1 MIISEGMR
9 HFMEEVKEIEKR
21 IDISLHVTSE
31 LSKEVIF
38 YREEYMKE
46 KLVIELRSD
55 SLDKTIAQATIILIP
70 NDMVALYDEI
80 DERTY
85 DCSGRLGKVI
95 KLLFEN
101 YTEHDERRTKL
112 LNSQDGYIAYLEQIF
127 VDENYKNKGIAS
139 LLMENIFFLIQ
150 RGGGISVS
158 GITMVPVPSAR
169 KFFENH
175 GAFSLSEEVLCIY
188 KNIFI
193 K

>member
-9 HFMEEVKEIEKR
+9 HFMKEVNEIEKR

-80 DERTY
+80 DKRTF
-85 DCSGRLGKVI
+85 DCSRSLGKVV

-101 YTEHDERRTKL
+101 YSEHDERRTKL
-112 LNSQDGYIAYLEQIF
+112 LNSQDGYIAYLEQIC
-127 VDENYKNKGIAS
+127 VDEGYRNKGIAS

-150 RGGGISVS
+150 RGGDINVS
-158 GITMVPVPSAR
+158 GITMVPVPSTR

-175 GAFSLSEEVLCIY
+175 GAFPLSEEVMCIY
-188 KNIFI
+188 KNIFM

>member
-1 MIISEGMR
+1 M
-9 HFMEEVKEIEKR
+9 
-21 IDISLHVTSE
+21 
-31 LSKEVIF
+31 
-38 YREEYMKE
+38 
-46 KLVIELRSD
+46 
-55 SLDKTIAQATIILIP
+55 DKIIAQATIILIP

-101 YTEHDERRTKL
+101 HTEHDERRTKL

-150 RGGGISVS
+150 RGGCISVS

-175 GAFSLSEEVLCIY
+175 GAFPLSEEVLCIY
-188 KNIFI
+188 KNIFMR
-193 K
+193 